1 MTVLFALYGEG
12 ALHNLFVWQL
22 FTYMFLHGGIWHL
35 LFNMLT
41 LWMFGCSWSGTGARA
56 GS

>member
-1 MTVLFALYGEG
+1 MYSFRS
-12 ALHNLFVWQL
+12 WQL
-22 FTYMFLHGGIWHL
+22 VTYMFLHGGIWHL

-41 LWMFGCSWSGTGARA
+41 LWMFGMHLERTGARG